1 MPQKKCVTIYGYSD
15 DLVEIENSQ
24 YKEDEIDCYDKAIR
38 FYFVDGTIIS
48 ICYAQ
53 GGVWK
58 ITHEAIGKAWYELTR
73 CEDDDDDAY
82 SDVFKIDS
90 EIISYEVF
98 TPKAKPI
105 QDTQEQNQEKS
116 EKLIPNHIRL
126 IFFGFEDTLF
136 IHYTNQ
142 RFRDDDIIMTS
153 LLQTE
158 AKEQGSGYK
167 VFDTIGKPN
176 QLMREFVE
184 EETDKIPKFC
194 ITLTADSIIPKFQKQ
209 WLDKYYPG
217 KITDLVGTSSP
228 ERKIKTMQ
236 IIASA
241 YGVPSNKV
249 LFVDDKYDTVA
260 QAIKHG
266 FCAMTTIEVMTK
278 MYEKYGEKH

>member
-98 TPKAKPI
+98 TPKAKSI
-105 QDTQEQNQEKS
+105 QDIQEQNQEKS

>member
-90 EIISYEVF
+90 EIISYEAF
-98 TPKAKPI
+98 TPKTKSI
-105 QDTQEQNQEKS
+105 QDIQEQNQEKS